1 MSLRRSQAVAIQQPV
16 RCAIYTRKSTNE
28 GLDQAFNSLDN
39 QRDAGE
45 SYIASQRHE
54 NWTVLTDQYDD
65 GGFSGGNTERPA
77 LKRLLADAEAG
88 RIDIIVVYKLDRLSR
103 SLLDFLNLHRSLES
117 LGVQIV
123 SVTEPIDTRTPI

>member
-1 MSLRRSQAVAIQQPV
+1 MPRPHRNRTSSAVAIQPAV

-28 GLDQAFNSLDN
+28 GLDQAFNSLHN

-45 SYIASQRHE
+45 SYVASQRHE

-77 LKRLLADAEAG
+77 LKRLLADAEA
-88 RIDIIVVYKLDRLSR
+88 
-103 SLLDFLNLHRSLES
+103 
-117 LGVQIV
+117 
-123 SVTEPIDTRTPI
+123 